1 MNYRFIDTHCHVHF
15 QAYKEDMDAIVERSL
30 EAGVGMITVGTQ
42 SSTSKNG
49 LALAEKYEGV
59 WCTIGLHPNHL
70 HAQSFVDED
79 EVPPV
84 IGGVTTP
91 RPEESDSVKIKT
103 RAERFDPDYYRELAK
118 HPKVVAIGEFGL
130 DYYRVPPGVDLD
142 LMKAD
147 QADAVRVQLKF
158 ATEVNK
164 PVVIHCRDAHADQIE
179 LLKAEIASGGLA
191 RRGVIHCFTGTAAE
205 AAAYHEIG
213 FLVSITGIVTF
224 AKNLQEVVRQIPLS
238 QIMIETDSP
247 YLTPAPNRGK
257 RNEPANVAHVA
268 AKIAELHGI
277 SVDEVARVTTANAM
291 RLFDLR

>member
-1 MNYRFIDTHCHVHF
+1 MTYHFIDTHCHVHF
-15 QAYKEDMDAIVERSL
+15 QAYKEDMDAIVARSL
-30 EAGVGMITVGTQ
+30 ESGVGMITVGTQ

-49 LALAEKYEGV
+49 LALAEKYDGV

-79 EVPPV
+79 EAPNVNPPPAM
-84 IGGVTTP
+84 GELEGAL
-91 RPEESDSVKIKT
+91 IKT

-130 DYYRVPPGVDLD
+130 DYYRLPPNVDLD
-142 LMKAD
+142 HMKAD
-147 QADAVRVQLKF
+147 QAEAVRAQLAF

-164 PVVIHCRDAHADQIE
+164 PVVIHCRDAHADQIV
-179 LLKAEIASGGLA
+179 LLNEEIANGGLA
-191 RRGVIHCFTGTAAE
+191 RRGVIHCFTGTVEE
-205 AAAYHEIG
+205 AAAYNEIG

-238 QIMIETDSP
+238 QMMIETDSP

-257 RNEPANVAHVA
+257 RNEPANVADVA

-277 SVDEVARVTTANAM
+277 TVDEVARVTTANAVK
-291 RLFDLR
+291 LFDLR